1 MAYNGRR
8 MGAGRRSRRSDE
20 AVMARTM
27 GRVLLFPVLLIYLE
41 LVLHIHMKTA
51 LVYFP
56 VYLVFSVAAGLFFAA
71 LTLPWTPVVN
81 GVLVRVLAVVV
92 SLVFVVEMIAKTILQ
107 TYYGPS
113 SLGTAANNRLTDY
126 SDVIISTVL
135 QKLPII
141 LIMLLP
147 AILVCVLGGGLM
159 GFERFDIRFAGLMLG
174 GCVVFHV
181 LGLGVTHLPW
191 KGDLTPAGLYK
202 VPAEGRFGRRFRRY
216 RHPEPRLLQHWRGPG
231 WLPGCG
237 PRPGDRH
244 LPQRDGRGPGR
255 PGGEQLQR

>member
-181 LGLGVTHLPW
+181 LGLGDP
-191 KGDLTPAGLYK
+191 PAL
-202 VPAEGRFGRRFRRY
+202 EG
-216 RHPEPRLLQHWRGPG
+216 GP
-231 WLPGCG
+231 
-237 PRPGDRH
+237 D
-244 LPQRDGRGPGR
+244 PGR
-255 PGGEQLQR
+255 AL